1 MSIYK
6 SAVNNSVTT
15 LMVFA
20 AIVVAGIYSLVSLP
34 IDQYPEMEPPYV
46 TVVTSYAGANASEIE
61 TNVSKRLE
69 DAFNSVQGI
78 KEITSTSYDNMSVV
92 SMEFEWGEDLDDA
105 VNDVR
110 DAIDLIYDA
119 LPDGC
124 DRPNIFKL
132 STSMMPILMYTV
144 TAEDSYLG
152 LEKLLDEKVAN
163 PLKRIDG
170 IGSISVIGA
179 PSRYIYVDVDPK
191 KLDAAGLTLE
201 QVSNAVSANN
211 LNMPA
216 GTVKMGKESYQLRV
230 EGEFDASSEI
240 NNLVVGTSNGA
251 SVFIRDIAQV
261 KDTLKDLSLEE
272 KANGKQAVRLM
283 VTRQSGANTVQVCNE
298 VKKELESL
306 QKVMP
311 SDVEFSMVFDSS
323 DFISNSVSNLSSS
336 LFFALLFVVIVVL
349 FFIGKWRATVIIAMT
364 IPISLVVAAIYLFA
378 TGSTLNIIS
387 LSSLSIAI
395 GMVVDDAI
403 VVLENIM
410 KHIKRG
416 SSPREAAIYATN
428 EVWVSVI
435 VTTLVIVAV
444 FMPLTLVGGMTG
456 IMFKELG
463 WIVTITVVTSTM
475 AAISLTPMLSSKLLK
490 DTKEGEGKM
499 SDWYIRNI
507 ERRLDG
513 LDNWYERVL
522 RWGLRHKKSVIFTS
536 LGLFVASMFL
546 FQFIG
551 TDFMP
556 TTDQSRL
563 SATIE
568 LQTGTRVEETMKTTQ
583 QLEAYIV
590 ENIPEILLY
599 ASSTGSNDEGGIAA
613 VFSSSGTNLINLNMR
628 LKPVGERTR
637 SDQDIAEQLR
647 TYLDQLPEII
657 NYTVTAGAPGMGGTS
672 TVDVEILGYDF
683 DQTNALAQEIKDRV
697 SKVPGARD
705 VAISRKNDK
714 AELQVNLNKE
724 KLALHGL
731 NSATVSTYIRNR
743 INGAT
748 VGYFREEGDEF
759 DIVVR
764 IQEDYRASISDIEE
778 LTIPT
783 MTGGKIKLK
792 ELGEVKEYW
801 SPPNIEHKRRE
812 RIVTVSITPYGVPL
826 GTMAE
831 QIVKELDQVDIP
843 QDILINVGGTYE
855 DQVESFQ
862 SLGLLFLVV
871 VILVY
876 LVMASQFESYAKPF
890 IIMFSIP
897 FSFTGVALALLLTG
911 TDLNMIAALGI
922 VLLVG
927 IVVKNGIVLV
937 DFINLM
943 RDRGLEVS
951 EAIAVSGKSRLRP
964 VLMTAATTILGMFP
978 MALGLGEGS
987 EMWAPMG
994 ITIIGGLLIS
1004 TLVTMILIPVL
1015 YGVMARHGE
1024 RDKQDQ
1030 VRKKFIFMDK

>member
-1 MSIYK
+1 
-6 SAVNNSVTT
+6 
-15 LMVFA
+15 
-20 AIVVAGIYSLVSLP
+20 
-34 IDQYPEMEPPYV
+34 
-46 TVVTSYAGANASEIE
+46 
-61 TNVSKRLE
+61 
-69 DAFNSVQGI
+69 
-78 KEITSTSYDNMSVV
+78 
-92 SMEFEWGEDLDDA
+92 
-105 VNDVR
+105 
-110 DAIDLIYDA
+110 
-119 LPDGC
+119 
-124 DRPNIFKL
+124 
-132 STSMMPILMYTV
+132 
-144 TAEDSYLG
+144 
-152 LEKLLDEKVAN
+152 
-163 PLKRIDG
+163 
-170 IGSISVIGA
+170 
-179 PSRYIYVDVDPK
+179 
-191 KLDAAGLTLE
+191 
-201 QVSNAVSANN
+201 
-211 LNMPA
+211 
-216 GTVKMGKESYQLRV
+216 
-230 EGEFDASSEI
+230 
-240 NNLVVGTSNGA
+240 
-251 SVFIRDIAQV
+251 
-261 KDTLKDLSLEE
+261 
-272 KANGKQAVRLM
+272 
-283 VTRQSGANTVQVCNE
+283 
-298 VKKELESL
+298 
-306 QKVMP
+306 
-311 SDVEFSMVFDSS
+311 MVFDSS

-349 FFIGKWRATVIIAMT
+349 FFIGKWRATVIVAMT

-522 RWGLRHKKSVIFTS
+522 RWALRHKKSVIFTS

-599 ASSTGSNDEGGIAA
+599 ASSTGSNDEGGIAS

-697 SKVPGARD
+697 SRVPGARD

-764 IQEDYRASISDIEE
+764 VQEAYRASISDIEE

-843 QDILINVGGTYE
+843 QDILINVGGAYE

-862 SLGLLFLVV
+862 SLGLLLLVV

-911 TDLNMIAALGI
+911 TDLNMIAALGV

-1004 TLVTMILIPVL
+1004 TLVTMILVPVL